1 MPTYRPIR
9 GVTIPRLLTF
19 SLACALCL
27 SGSGFLHAQG
37 SQAKTTAPDH
47 FDLLPAGRDA
57 YLHYAAETD
66 RMLRQDVLDVWF
78 PRAIDDTNGGFYADF
93 TRDWQRSPSHGK
105 FSVFQGRMTWVAA
118 EVVLRRPELRE
129 QYLPYVRHGVDYLGN
144 TMWDKQDG
152 GFYWGLSDDG
162 KVSPQFTDGKHLYGI
177 SFCIYGLAAAY
188 QATHDPRA
196 LALAKQAFLWT
207 DKHAHDKVNG
217 GYYEWLTR
225 DGTPVQAKPYDAVV
239 RDGPVGGFPVGY
251 KSMNTHIHLLESFTQ
266 LYAVWKDPV
275 LKQRVAE
282 LLHVVRDK
290 VSVQPGAM
298 NLYFT
303 NDWHAVPEHDSY
315 GHDIEATY
323 LMQEASDAIGE
334 TDKSR
339 TEHVGRML
347 ADHALQYGWDDAH
360 GGIYHSGS
368 FSGKPDDLLKEWWVE
383 METLNTLLLLHE
395 RYGKETDVYW
405 RDFQKQWQYI
415 QRYQVDAEFH
425 GDYELIRPD
434 GTPTTTGKGRMW
446 KAAYHDGRALLNVNE
461 RLKRLAAA
469 APAN

>member
-1 MPTYRPIR
+1 
-9 GVTIPRLLTF
+9 V
-19 SLACALCL
+19 
-27 SGSGFLHAQG
+27 HAQ
-37 SQAKTTAPDH
+37 AAAPKAAAPDH
-47 FDLLPAGRDA
+47 FDLLPTGKDA

-78 PRAIDDTNGGFYADF
+78 PRAIDEENGGFYADF
-93 TRDWQRSPSHGK
+93 TRDWHRAPSHGK
-105 FSVFQGRMTWVAA
+105 FSVFQGRMTWIAA
-118 EVVLRRPELRE
+118 EVVMRRPELRE
-129 QYLPYVRHGVDYLGN
+129 QYLPYVAHGVDYLAN

-196 LALAKQAFLWT
+196 LALAKEAFRWT
-207 DKHAHDKVNG
+207 DKHAHDPVNG

-298 NLYFT
+298 DLYFT

-334 TDKSR
+334 TDKSG

-368 FSGKPDDLLKEWWVE
+368 FNSKPDDLLKEW
-383 METLNTLLLLHE
+383 LLARLPE
-395 RYGKETDVYW
+395 AVAVYSA
-405 RDFQKQWQYI
+405 
-415 QRYQVDAEFH
+415 VP
-425 GDYELIRPD
+425 GRP
-434 GTPTTTGKGRMW
+434 GVPWG
-446 KAAYHDGRALLNVNE
+446 L
-461 RLKRLAAA
+461 
-469 APAN
+469 